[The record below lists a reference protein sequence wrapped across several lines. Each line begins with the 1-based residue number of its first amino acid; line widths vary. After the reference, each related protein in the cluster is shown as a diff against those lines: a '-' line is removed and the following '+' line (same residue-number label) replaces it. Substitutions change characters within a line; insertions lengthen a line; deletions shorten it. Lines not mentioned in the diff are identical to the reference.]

1 MLLKEKIAF
10 YKVCFDSMQAGILVY
25 NEKEEIVLA
34 NTPIS
39 QIFDYTQSDL
49 EKIKVY
55 NLFKDFKIFKNFIK
69 TPDAK
74 KYKKLIE
81 ITGIKKNGN
90 EFPAELSFGKISYE
104 NKPYFK
110 LLLTDISL
118 RKKKEWKI
126 ESLNTQLEEEVKIR
140 NIELENVIE
149 KLKISLSKEKELNNL
164 KTKFIALASHEFK
177 TPLSAI
183 LSSTE
188 LMAKYSSLNNIE
200 KRNEHLH
207 KIKAMINHLNNMLD
221 DLLTLEN
228 IETGIINIKTSK
240 FKISDLISN
249 ILQYSRPILKK
260 NQKLSFTNIEDG
272 IIEHDFKILSI
283 ILTNLLSNA
292 IKYSNENSE
301 IVVNFNSNKSN
312 IHITVEDTGI
322 GIPISE
328 QNLIFNRFF
337 RAKNALYYPGTGIGL
352 NIVKGYIQ
360 SLNGIISFESIENK
374 GTIFRVQLP
383 KLVNYEQESTAN

>member
-25 NEKEEIVLA
+25 NEMEEIVLA
-34 NTPIS
+34 NDPIA
-39 QIFDYTQSDL
+39 QIFNYSQNEL
-49 EKIKVY
+49 ENIKVHS
-55 NLFKDFKIFKNFIK
+55 LFKDSKIFKNYIK
-69 TPDAK
+69 TPDRK
-74 KYKKLIE
+74 KYKSLIE
-81 ITGIKKNGN
+81 ITGIKKNGQ
-90 EFPAELSFGKISYE
+90 EFPVELSFGKIFYE
-104 NKPYFK
+104 NRPYYK

-149 KLKISLSKEKELNNL
+149 KLKISLNKEKELNNL

-188 LMAKYSSLNNIE
+188 LMAKYSNLNNIE
-200 KRNEHLH
+200 KHNEHLH
-207 KIKAMINHLNNMLD
+207 KIKSMINHLNNMLD

-240 FKISDLISN
+240 FKTSELISGV
-249 ILQYSRPILKK
+249 LQYSKPILKK
-260 NQKLSFTNIEDG
+260 NQKLSFTNNENK
-272 IIEHDFKILSI
+272 IIVHDFKILSI
-283 ILTNLLSNA
+283 ILTNLLNNA
-292 IKYSNENSE
+292 IKYSGESSE
-301 IVVNFNSNKSN
+301 IVVNLNSDESN
-312 IHITVEDTGI
+312 INITVEDTGI

-352 NIVKGYIQ
+352 NIVKGYVQ

-374 GTIFRVQLP
+374 GTIFKVQLP
-383 KLVNYEQESTAN
+383 KLISYE

>member
-1 MLLKEKIAF
+1 MDLLDTETVMKFHGGHPLFRVLLPIVAF
-10 YKVCFDSMQAGILVY
+10 
-25 NEKEEIVLA
+25 
-34 NTPIS
+34 
-39 QIFDYTQSDL
+39 
-49 EKIKVY
+49 
-55 NLFKDFKIFKNFIK
+55 
-69 TPDAK
+69 
-74 KYKKLIE
+74 
-81 ITGIKKNGN
+81 
-90 EFPAELSFGKISYE
+90 
-104 NKPYFK
+104 
-110 LLLTDISL
+110 
-118 RKKKEWKI
+118 
-126 ESLNTQLEEEVKIR
+126 
-140 NIELENVIE
+140 
-149 KLKISLSKEKELNNL
+149 
-164 KTKFIALASHEFK
+164 
-177 TPLSAI
+177 
-183 LSSTE
+183 
-188 LMAKYSSLNNIE
+188 
-200 KRNEHLH
+200 
-207 KIKAMINHLNNMLD
+207 
-221 DLLTLEN
+221 LLTLEN

>member
-149 KLKISLSKEKELNNL
+149 KLKISLRRELC
-164 KTKFIALASHEFK
+164 
-177 TPLSAI
+177 
-183 LSSTE
+183 
-188 LMAKYSSLNNIE
+188 
-200 KRNEHLH
+200 
-207 KIKAMINHLNNMLD
+207 
-221 DLLTLEN
+221 
-228 IETGIINIKTSK
+228 
-240 FKISDLISN
+240 
-249 ILQYSRPILKK
+249 
-260 NQKLSFTNIEDG
+260 
-272 IIEHDFKILSI
+272 
-283 ILTNLLSNA
+283 
-292 IKYSNENSE
+292 NS
-301 IVVNFNSNKSN
+301 
-312 IHITVEDTGI
+312 
-322 GIPISE
+322 
-328 QNLIFNRFF
+328 
-337 RAKNALYYPGTGIGL
+337 
-352 NIVKGYIQ
+352 
-360 SLNGIISFESIENK
+360 
-374 GTIFRVQLP
+374 
-383 KLVNYEQESTAN
+383 